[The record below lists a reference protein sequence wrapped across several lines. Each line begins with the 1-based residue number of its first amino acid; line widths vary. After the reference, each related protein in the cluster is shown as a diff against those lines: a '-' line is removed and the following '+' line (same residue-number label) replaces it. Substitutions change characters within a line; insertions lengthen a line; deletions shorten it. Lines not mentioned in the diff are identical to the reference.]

1 MKSLIENHCV
11 PANINSIVFPPNLHH
26 EKVQDEKHKSS
37 TNKSWDS
44 QKTDG

>member
-11 PANINSIVFPPNLHH
+11 PANINSVVFPPNLHH

-37 TNKSWDS
+37 KNKSCDS
-44 QKTDG
+44 PKTDG